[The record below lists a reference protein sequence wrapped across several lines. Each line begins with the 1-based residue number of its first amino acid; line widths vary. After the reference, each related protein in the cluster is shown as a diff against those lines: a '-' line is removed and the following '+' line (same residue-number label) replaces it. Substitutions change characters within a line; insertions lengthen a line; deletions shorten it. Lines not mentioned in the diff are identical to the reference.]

1 MAEHYVVA
9 FNGQLAEGKSL
20 DVVKQGVAQLF
31 KVDVVK
37 VEHLFKGQWTPIKKG
52 IDQLTAE
59 KYQRALAKMGAI
71 CQVVSAAQFAEL
83 KAPPAAVVEH
93 SPAADEKVATS
104 PSEKPPFEYTT
115 STDSTETELERSVVK
130 EAPTGLGELEGIAV
144 EASWD
149 HLEEP
154 DDTPPPQVDLSGV
167 NLAERGADLVEHQDL
182 PDLEVDTS
190 ELSLDALGVDM
201 AEHQEVPEL
210 LVDTSGMVLD
220 EPGVIIVEHKPVEKP
235 DIDTSKISLE

>member
-31 KVDVVK
+31 KVDVTK
-37 VEHLFKGQWTPIKKG
+37 VEHLFMGQWAPIKKG
-52 IDQLTAE
+52 VDQATAE

-71 CQVVSAAQFAEL
+71 CRVVSASQFAEL
-83 KAPPAAVVEH
+83 KASSAVVER
-93 SPAADEKVATS
+93 SSVPDEKRVTAPSGKPSIKYTS
-104 PSEKPPFEYTT
+104 V
-115 STDSTETELERSVVK
+115 TDTAETELLHSVVK
-130 EAPTGLGELEGIAV
+130 EAPTGLGELEGVAV

-154 DDTPPPQVDLSGV
+154 DHTPPPQVDLSGV
-167 NLAERGADLVEHQDL
+167 ELVEAGANLMEHHDV
-182 PDLEVDTS
+182 PDLDIDTS

-201 AEHQEVPEL
+201 AESQEEL
-210 LVDTSGMVLD
+210 ELEVDTSAMILD
-220 EPGVIIVEHKPVEKP
+220 EPGVIIAEKKPIEKA
-235 DIDTSKISLE
+235 DIDTSKISLD